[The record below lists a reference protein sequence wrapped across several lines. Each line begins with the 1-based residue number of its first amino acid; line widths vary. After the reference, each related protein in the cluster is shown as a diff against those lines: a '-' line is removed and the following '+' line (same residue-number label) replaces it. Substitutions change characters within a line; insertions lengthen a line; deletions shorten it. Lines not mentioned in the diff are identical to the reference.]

1 MTWDEKAKH
10 AEAMTRNDA
19 WQKYQD
25 YVIQRD
31 GHVSLPAYFSKLN
44 CMDKRACVGWW
55 MEYGG
60 QNETPYFVKEWV
72 KTEYLTQK
80 GRKKEQKSV
89 RYQGK
94 QFLFTCNGD
103 WGLVHVPKDVSLSPV
118 LSEAIEQLKNLDA
131 VKAVW

>member
-44 CMDKRACVGWW
+44 WMDRLACVGWW
-55 MEYGG
+55 MESGG
-60 QNETPYFVKEWV
+60 NNETPYFVKEWV
-72 KTEYLTQK
+72 KTEYMLDKRT
-80 GRKKEQKSV
+80 KKEK
-89 RYQGK
+89 
-94 QFLFTCNGD
+94 
-103 WGLVHVPKDVSLSPV
+103 
-118 LSEAIEQLKNLDA
+118 
-131 VKAVW
+131 KAVRH